1 MQTQEKNKA
10 TKKPPSVEDESVNK
24 ALVSEVEKQLTLTS
38 DELKEVKALLQ
49 AQKEQELQQINE
61 LEEVRAQLAQ
71 KEQKLQQIRMK
82 QVVIELK

>member
-1 MQTQEKNKA
+1 M
-10 TKKPPSVEDESVNK
+10 
-24 ALVSEVEKQLTLTS
+24 S
-38 DELKEVKALLQ
+38 DELEEVKAQLL

-71 KEQKLQQIRMK
+71 KEQELQRLRMK

>member
-1 MQTQEKNKA
+1 MQTQENNEA
-10 TKKPPSVEDESVNK
+10 TKKPPSVEDESVDK

-38 DELKEVKALLQ
+38 DELEEVKAQLL

-71 KEQKLQQIRMK
+71 KEQELQRLRMK
-82 QVVIELK
+82 QVVK